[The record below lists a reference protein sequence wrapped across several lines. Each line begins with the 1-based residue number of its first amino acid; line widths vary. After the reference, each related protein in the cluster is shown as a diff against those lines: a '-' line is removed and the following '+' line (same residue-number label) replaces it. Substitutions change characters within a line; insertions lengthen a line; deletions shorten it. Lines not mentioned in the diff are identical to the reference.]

1 MCSVRIVMVMF
12 VVRRN
17 YMRERDQIVHKYNGE
32 TQWTLCG
39 RYADTLEGLM
49 NVVATDKKHE
59 VNCKRCVR
67 IMGGRD
73 E

>member
-1 MCSVRIVMVMF
+1 MVMF

>member
-1 MCSVRIVMVMF
+1 M
-12 VVRRN
+12 VRRD
-17 YMRERDQIVHKYNGE
+17 YIRERDQIIHKYNGE

-49 NVVATDKKHE
+49 NVIATDKKHE

>member
-1 MCSVRIVMVMF
+1 

-17 YMRERDQIVHKYNGE
+17 YIRERDQIIHKYKGE

-49 NVVATDKKHE
+49 NVIASDKAHE

-67 IMGGRD
+67 IM
-73 E
+73 ESHYE

>member
-1 MCSVRIVMVMF
+1 MA
-12 VVRRN
+12 RRN
-17 YMRERDQIVHKYNGE
+17 YMRERDQIIHKYKGE

-49 NVVATDKKHE
+49 KVIASDKAHE

-67 IMGGRD
+67 IMGGCD

>member
-1 MCSVRIVMVMF
+1 M
-12 VVRRN
+12 VRRD
-17 YMRERDQIVHKYNGE
+17 YIRERDQIIHKYNGE

-39 RYADTLEGLM
+39 RYADKLEGLM
-49 NVVATDKKHE
+49 NVIATDKKHE